1 MSNAVFPIFIPKD
14 IHVMRQFFEARGSQI
29 HFFRKAK
36 NVYRFGQGECVY
48 QTSGLYPL
56 SFGQGID
63 TK

>member
-1 MSNAVFPIFIPKD
+1 
-14 IHVMRQFFEARGSQI
+14 MRQFFEARGSQI

-48 QTSGLYPL
+48 QISGLYPL